1 MKRILSALFALFL
14 VHTTASASEECWQT
28 VTTNVFLWH
37 CAAEH
42 LPAKGAED
50 FALQLMVVKGKKS
63 LLVFDSG
70 STAKVGEAAAKAIR
84 DKFGATPVWIVDGQP
99 RPEHV
104 MGNIGFARV
113 YTANQADQKD
123 FANRILAGK
132 QTADLMGDR
141 CTRCV
146 EIVGE
151 QIGKEAVA
159 GTEPLKPLGVLTG
172 KSGHFGYYDSDWVR
186 WKYQLLPQLQSEQAL
201 VARNADLGVFWVNS
215 LIQPRRVPNLLDGD
229 FLKQIA
235 FLGKQVYDKTPPV
248 YYVSSYGVLNPD
260 WIKRNFDYFSG
271 LQEQIYIAM
280 ERGDNEVEIIDELTK
295 SLKEKHPDLTDK
307 EVEVHQLNVQ
317 RIFHQM
323 EDSNF

>member
-14 VHTTASASEECWQT
+14 VQTTANAAESCWQT
-28 VTTNVFLWH
+28 VTTDVFLWQ
-37 CAAEH
+37 CAATQ
-42 LPAKGAED
+42 LPAKGADD

-63 LLVFDSG
+63 LLVFDAG
-70 STAKVGEAAAKAIR
+70 STAKVGEAAAKAIK
-84 DKFGATPVWIVDGQP
+84 DKFGAMPVWVVDTQP

-113 YTANQADQKD
+113 YAPASQAD
-123 FANRILAGK
+123 FANRVLAGK
-132 QTADLMGDR
+132 QTSDLMGDR

-151 QIGKEAVA
+151 QIGKEAVV
-159 GTEPLKPLGVLTG
+159 GTEPLKPLGVLSG
-172 KSGHFGYYDSDWVR
+172 KNGHFGYYDSDWVR

-201 VARNADLGVFWVNS
+201 VARNTDLGVYWVNS
-215 LIQPRRVPNLLDGD
+215 LVQPRRVPNLLDGD

-235 FLGKQVYDKTPPV
+235 FLGKQVYDKKPPV
-248 YYVSSYGVLNPD
+248 YYVSSYGVLNPV

-271 LQEQIYIAM
+271 LQEQVYIAM
-280 ERGDNEVEIIDELTK
+280 ERGDNEVEIIDAMTK
-295 SLKEKHPDLTDK
+295 ALKVKYPDLTDK

-317 RIFHQM
+317 RVFHQI
-323 EDSNF
+323 EDNNF